1 MVSARY
7 CIFELFEPVPVTLL
21 LLELGTLTLVVI
33 GIHKCYIGARYT
45 NSDSKQYNGTKYP
58 CCCDS
63 TQYTVPRYTVLWCSD
78 GTQHPGTQYC
88 GDVMLPRTLYTVL
101 LCCDSTQCT
110 CT

>member
-45 NSDSKQYNGTKYP
+45 NSDSKQYNDTKYP
-58 CCCDS
+58 VVVTVPS
-63 TQYTVPRYTVLWCSD
+63 TQY
-78 GTQHPGTQYC
+78 PGTQYS
-88 GDVMLPRTLYTVL
+88 GALMVPSIPVHSTVVM
-101 LCCDSTQCT
+101 
-110 CT
+110 